1 MELIAGIIIAAIAI
15 IYSLIYCRQQ
25 RTLCDREL
33 RDKDERHEREL
44 RIRDEQ
50 LERERN
56 DASRREQA
64 AEQRWEKRIA
74 DMRREISG
82 ITAEQL
88 AKRQTDLQQTN
99 TRQLDEVLRP
109 VKEQFEAFRKAVD
122 ANRTQSE
129 IGKKE
134 IQHTFAEAMRVFEL
148 QQKNAVEAL
157 REESKRIGNDA
168 ANLTRA
174 LKGDSKLQG
183 DWGEMILESLLE
195 NSGLRRDEEYFIQE
209 NVKSED
215 GTRDFRPDVIVR
227 FPGDRAVIIDSKV
240 SLTAF
245 ADACSEPDPDKRSQR
260 IKDHVRSLRKHV
272 DELAAK
278 NYPAKVKDAI
288 EMVLMFVPNDQAYI
302 TAITEQHDLCS
313 YAYSRHIVIISPSN
327 LMMSL
332 QLAYQMWQQDKRN
345 RNVEKILDRAT
356 ALYDKVAGYVDTF
369 NELGTR
375 LSRLDDSY
383 QKARNQLC
391 SGSGNIVGRM
401 KALREMGI
409 SPKKKIAGEDDS
421 DDVSQLE

>member
-1 MELIAGIIIAAIAI
+1 MELIAGIIIAVAAFAFA
-15 IYSLIYCRQQ
+15 LIYCRQI
-25 RTLCDREL
+25 RSACDREL
-33 RDKDERHEREL
+33 RAKDEQRERE
-44 RIRDEQ
+44 IRAKDEQ
-50 LERERN
+50 LQRERAE
-56 DASRREQA
+56 ASRREQSA
-64 AEQRWEKRIA
+64 DERWEKRIA
-74 DMRREISG
+74 DMRRDISG

-88 AKRQTDLQQTN
+88 AKRQSDLQQTN

-122 ANRTQSE
+122 ASRTQSE
-129 IGKKE
+129 LGKKE
-134 IQHTFAEAMRVFEL
+134 IQHTFTEAMRLFEL

-168 ANLTRA
+168 ANLSRA

-245 ADACSEPDPDKRSQR
+245 ADACAEPDAERRAQR
-260 IKDHVRSLRKHV
+260 LKDHVKSLRKHI

-302 TAITEQHDLCS
+302 TAITEQHDLCN
-313 YAYSRHIVIISPSN
+313 YAYSRHVVIISPSN

-332 QLAYQMWQQDKRN
+332 QLAYQMWQQDRRN

-369 NELGTR
+369 NEIGTR

-401 KALREMGI
+401 KALRELGI

-421 DDVSQLE
+421 DDVSMIE